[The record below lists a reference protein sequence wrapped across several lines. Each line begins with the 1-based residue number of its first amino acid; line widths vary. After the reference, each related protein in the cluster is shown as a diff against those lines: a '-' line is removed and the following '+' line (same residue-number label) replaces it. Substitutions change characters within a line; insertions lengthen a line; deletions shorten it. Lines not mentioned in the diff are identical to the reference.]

1 MTLGS
6 PPSASAPDSRLSLWL
21 SYAVLLAGLGALAA
35 SAYIVV
41 STYSPL
47 PLWDEWALFDHL
59 ATHPGWSWAWLWAQH
74 NEHRILVPKL
84 FFLADVHLFHG
95 TQVFLLASIFATQ
108 LLQVTLLSYSLWK
121 LGRMRGAAW
130 RTGTGL
136 IAYCILCP
144 TQQENLTS
152 GFQLQF
158 VLPAAMATLAVLSFL
173 LFSREPEERARPE
186 LLWLAS
192 AAATIATWSLANG
205 MLLWPLLLLAALLLA
220 STRSTWLLLLLF
232 SAANIGLYLYHYRRP
247 SPTSGVLPSFHDLGH
262 FLRFVAIYFGST
274 FVRHSSGRIAL
285 IAGAA
290 GLCAG
295 LIVVVRLLLQ
305 RGTRSLLALELSLLM
320 LLCIAT
326 AAITASGRLSL
337 GLEQATASRYQTFAL
352 LYWCSLG
359 LVALSYIVGVFGHGL
374 SPLAHQRAPRSSPS
388 FGLGRGSL
396 ARDRKPF
403 SARLNAFCA
412 LLLVL
417 MLGFATQVRLPLIDA
432 QWHQLRLKLISLALL
447 TGVHDP
453 AVLAEAYPAPQV
465 ALQAAN
471 YMEHNRL
478 SIFAGKGYL
487 RLGQPL
493 DMVFRS
499 TAADAC
505 SGYLSSSQLLPADG
519 GQGLR
524 LTGYA
529 WDRDLHRPARE
540 IVAVAAG
547 RISGFGSS
555 VSIPLSSSSAGPR
568 ADPTRFGWIA
578 FVREA
583 HPASTVDLYAI
594 VGSKKQACLFAT
606 VPPTTPPSP

>member
-6 PPSASAPDSRLSLWL
+6 PPSASAPDSRLSFWL

-35 SAYIVV
+35 SVYIAV
-41 STYSPL
+41 STYSAL

-59 ATHPGWSWAWLWAQH
+59 ATHPGWSWTWLWAQH

-84 FFLADVHLFHG
+84 FFLADVHLFGG

-108 LLQVTLLSYSLWK
+108 LLQVALLSFSVWK
-121 LGRMRGAAW
+121 LGGMRGSAW
-130 RTGTGL
+130 RAATGL

-158 VLPAAMATLAVLSFL
+158 VLPAAMATLAMLSFL
-173 LFSREPEERARPE
+173 LVAREFQQRARPL
-186 LLWLAS
+186 LLWLAI
-192 AAATIATWSLANG
+192 AAATVATWSLANG

-220 STRSTWLLLLLF
+220 STRFTWLLLWLF

-247 SPTSGVLPSFHDLGH
+247 SPTSGVLPSVHALGN
-262 FLRFVAIYFGST
+262 FLGFVAIYFGSS

-285 IAGAA
+285 IVGAA

-326 AAITASGRLSL
+326 AVITASGRLNL
-337 GLEQATASRYQTFAL
+337 GLEEATASRYQTFAL

-359 LVALSYIVGVFGHGL
+359 LLALSYIVGVSGG
-374 SPLAHQRAPRSSPS
+374 RKTSS
-388 FGLGRGSL
+388 
-396 ARDRKPF
+396 AM
-403 SARLNAFCA
+403 LNAFCA
-412 LLLVL
+412 VLLVV

-432 QWHQLRLKLISLALL
+432 QWRQLRLRLVSLALL

-453 AVLAEAYPAPQV
+453 AALVEAYPSPQPV
-465 ALQAAN
+465 LRAGQ
-471 YMEHNRL
+471 YMKDNHL
-478 SIFAGKGYL
+478 SIFAGKRYSQ
-487 RLGQPL
+487 LGQPL

-499 TAADAC
+499 AAANAC
-505 SGYLSSSQLLPADG
+505 SGYLSSSQVLPADG

-529 WDRDLHRPARE
+529 WDRELHRPARE

-547 RISGFGSS
+547 RISGFGAN
-555 VSIPLSSSSAGPR
+555 VSIPLNSSSAGPR

-578 FVREA
+578 FARETR
-583 HPASTVDLYAI
+583 PASAVELYAI
-594 VGSKKQACLFAT
+594 VGSQEQACLFAEL
-606 VPPTTPPSP
+606 PPATPPSP